1 MSEVDEE
8 RTQALLQE
16 IAGSLRELVT
26 WTRIIGYPTVKQML
40 ETVLDSNEKRLVYHL
55 TDGRRS
61 VAEVQKLT
69 GVNARFISEVLSIA
83 IVIWSWASGFTVR
96 VSHLDRLRLT
106 ALCARHGQLPGH
118 GSSRQYAVSDS
129 CLQMER

>member
-61 VAEVQKLT
+61 VAEVQNLT
-69 GVNARFISEVLSIA
+69 GVNARFISEWGREWEKFG
-83 IVIWSWASGFTVR
+83 IVE
-96 VSHLDRLRLT
+96 
-106 ALCARHGQLPGH
+106 Q
-118 GSSRQYAVSDS
+118 SRISKIKGRRQKLFDLAVFGIPVPDQIVSD
-129 CLQMER
+129 EGEE